1 VLAPFLP
8 LMWVAILGFAGV
20 TRAAYW
26 ARMYRELGG
35 LSPEDGVPGL
45 ANPNAA

>member
-1 VLAPFLP
+1 MTVNTLTLQG
-8 LMWVAILGFAGV
+8 VGV
-20 TRAAYW
+20 TRASYW

-45 ANPNAA
+45 ANPAAG